1 MQQTGTAGSYDLSS
15 DYRYGYNGKEKDD
28 EIKGE
33 TNSLDYGARIYDP
46 RVGKFLSVDPLFKSF
61 QWISTYVCAEND
73 VISCLDLSDVEKY
86 RNTKNLKGGQKEAMI
101 DARFNNIPVKDFQPD
116 ENELFF
122 LSYLKAERGRG
133 ALKRRTGQFVLFKD
147 NEKYNFDFIDDKKRK
162 GEIED
167 LTKKGNTKGNEKK

>member
-1 MQQTGTAGSYDLSS
+1 MQHTGTAGSYDLSS

-122 LSYLKAERGRG
+122 LSYLKAESGRG
-133 ALKRRTGQFVLFKD
+133 A
-147 NEKYNFDFIDDKKRK
+147 
-162 GEIED
+162 
-167 LTKKGNTKGNEKK
+167 